1 MRWFRRRLIP
11 RYSRHTAETPA
22 SARAKVLHRGEK
34 SARLVPRTGNL
45 PPHREGGAGDPS
57 ARPCKGHAEA
67 GALARSAPDGQGPAR
82 RQDDLQADGKPEP
95 GSLWL
100 PREGVAHL
108 PEALEDRLSLL
119 MGDPHAG
126 VLSRG
131 VRDSRITTL
140 SYGEEPPPRGDRTE
154 ACWSQNRR
162 AHLLV
167 ERQEAGSSPPGSE
180 LRPAP
185 VWRRGD
191 IMSLATVRAPAPEVR
206 GRPAS
211 PREHCPS
218 STAFAE

>member
-1 MRWFRRRLIP
+1 MAGID
-11 RYSRHTAETPA
+11 TP
-22 SARAKVLHRGEK
+22 
-34 SARLVPRTGNL
+34 
-45 PPHREGGAGDPS
+45 GAGRRGTGDGS
-57 ARPCKGHAEA
+57 ASQGEGHPEA
-67 GALARSAPDGQGPAR
+67 APLAWSAPDGQGPAVVL
-82 RQDDLQADGKPEP
+82 DDLPADGKPEP
-95 GSLWL
+95 GSLGL

-108 PEALEDRLSLL
+108 PEALEDRLCLL

-126 VLSRG
+126 VVSHG
-131 VRDSRITTL
+131 VRASRVTTL
-140 SYGEEPPPRGDRTE
+140 SYGEERPLCGDRTE

-167 ERQEAGSSPPGSE
+167 KRHEAGSSPPGSE

-191 IMSLATVRAPAPEVR
+191 IMSLATVRAPTPEVR

-218 STAFAE
+218 PTAFAE